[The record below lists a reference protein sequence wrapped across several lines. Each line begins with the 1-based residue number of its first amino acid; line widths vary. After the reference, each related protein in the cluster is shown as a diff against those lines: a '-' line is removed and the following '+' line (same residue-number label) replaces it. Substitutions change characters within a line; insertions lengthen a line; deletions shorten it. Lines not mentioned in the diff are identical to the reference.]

1 MGQVQLSDR
10 EGLDDLADVDV
21 VVVVIVAVVI
31 VPVVAVVV
39 VEIRFCG
46 SAETRTTRSICQ
58 SVMRRSVFRETASTL
73 DFGGKKVAFI
83 S

>member
-46 SAETRTTRSICQ
+46 SAEARTTRSICQ

>member
-10 EGLDDLADVDV
+10 EGLDDLVDVD
-21 VVVVIVAVVI
+21 VVVVIVAVV
-31 VPVVAVVV
+31 VVAVVV

>member
-10 EGLDDLADVDV
+10 EGLDDLVDVD
-21 VVVVIVAVVI
+21 VVVVIVAVV
-31 VPVVAVVV
+31 VAVVAVVV

>member
-1 MGQVQLSDR
+1 MGQVQLSDW
-10 EGLDDLADVDV
+10 EGLDDLVDID
-21 VVVVIVAVVI
+21 VVVVIVAVV
-31 VPVVAVVV
+31 VVAVVAAVV
-39 VEIRFCG
+39 VEIRFCD

>member
-10 EGLDDLADVDV
+10 EGPDDLVDVD
-21 VVVVIVAVVI
+21 VVVVIVAVVAA
-31 VPVVAVVV
+31 VVAVVV

-46 SAETRTTRSICQ
+46 SAEARTTRSICQ